1 MEWWWNGI
9 KHGMRMGI
17 AHKHGRTDGDGLVL
31 NIHTKKGDNESHIF
45 IGRLFYVR
53 AACIFNSVC
62 WKRLQ
67 QQQQNASIGKK
78 PKTAKSQSLYQHSIE
93 INEAENANAKKRR
106 HKCANAR
113 KNHNVVHIEMRINSL
128 NTFELSVF
136 LRARYSANRVVHKG
150 NRANETHIRGR
161 NTEIS
166 ASASAVIDV
175 FEQKETVNWQLV

>member
-1 MEWWWNGI
+1 MKVIYLSAGYFMCALPAYLIQFAESDCSSSSKTHRSARSQKQQKVKAFINI
-9 KHGMRMGI
+9 QSKLMKLKMRM
-17 AHKHGRTDGDGLVL
+17 
-31 NIHTKKGDNESHIF
+31 
-45 IGRLFYVR
+45 
-53 AACIFNSVC
+53 
-62 WKRLQ
+62 Q
-67 QQQQNASIGKK
+67 
-78 PKTAKSQSLYQHSIE
+78 
-93 INEAENANAKKRR
+93 KKRR
-106 HKCANAR
+106 HKFANAR

-175 FEQKETVNWQLV
+175 FEQKETVN